1 MIVTKGHAE
10 LIIQLIE
17 KWNDGLELERV
28 GDGLTDD
35 ALEYLY
41 HLELAGLVYEDDDR
55 FILSQAGHL
64 IGETLLEFV
73 RSGRSADEWDA
84 DFRWIGS
91 EVISMIEVARAS
103 QGEVDD
109 QPAIT
114 AELERRGFMKDG
126 RLLPAAESVL
136 EAYNIAGPDIFLPP
150 ALCEKI
156 KQSPPGPGKKGLLP
170 FSQDEIFQLEAMRL
184 LTFSLPVGGN
194 YSFTG
199 AGQQIRAGL
208 LKGGAPV
215 APITAE
221 TLFYLL
227 DDDLSDDV
235 GEELME
241 IGAINADKELL
252 PAGVHFKKAA
262 ELLFV
267 SPVTINP
274 SIDVDSDDLVV
285 MEVIEDLWKEHGSN
299 PEIYPSYKAIK
310 KEVEKRREV
319 ANTWKISYSL
329 HLLESFRLVDSERLG
344 EGELVYRLTEWG
356 EKVLQDRK
364 EHALKPVF
372 ATGVMAITTPRME
385 NLSPDDVW
393 VDVAADQ
400 GLVGKGYPTKSG
412 RLFAGLASGIERLP
426 LISAFEGRVLKA
438 LPLWRGMF
446 ERRLLSFFPEE
457 EKGLVLAA
465 VRKLLAQGLID
476 ALPGGLYS
484 VTEAGRK
491 FKEGVAGVRDER
503 KFHVTPHILGL
514 LLAMT
519 DVIER
524 EGKLDWKKVE
534 RATKFDPDVFNE
546 VHTQASYSHF
556 IRGEK
561 LTTAGELLVEG
572 VEILK
577 EHQTLWE
584 EIEL

>member
-10 LIIQLIE
+10 LILQLIE

-28 GDGLTDD
+28 GDSLTDA
-35 ALEYLY
+35 ALEYLF

-64 IGETLLEFV
+64 IGEALLEFV
-73 RSGRSADEWDA
+73 GAGRSVDGWDE

-91 EVISMIEVARAS
+91 EVISMIEVARSA
-103 QGEVDD
+103 QGEVVD
-109 QPAIT
+109 QPSIS

-126 RLLPAAESVL
+126 TLLPAAESVL
-136 EAYNIAGPDIFLPP
+136 EAYNIAGPDLFLPP

-156 KQSPPGPGKKGLLP
+156 RQTPPGPGRKSLLP
-170 FSQDEIFQLEAMRL
+170 LSQDEILRLEAMRL

-194 YSFTG
+194 YSLTG

-208 LKGGAPV
+208 LKGASPV
-215 APITAE
+215 TPITAE
-221 TLFYLL
+221 TLFCLL
-227 DDDLSDDV
+227 EEDLSEEI
-235 GEELME
+235 GEELMA
-241 IGAINADKELL
+241 IGAINDDMELL
-252 PAGVHFKKAA
+252 PAGIHFKKAA

-274 SIDVDSDDLVV
+274 SIDVDSDDLMV
-285 MEVIEDLWKEHGSN
+285 MEVIDDLWREHESN
-299 PEIYPSYKAIK
+299 PEIHPSYKGIRKA
-310 KEVEKRREV
+310 VEKRREV
-319 ANTWKISYSL
+319 ATTWKISYSL

-356 EKVLQDRK
+356 KKVLRDRK
-364 EHALKPVF
+364 QHALKPVF
-372 ATGVMAITTPRME
+372 ATGVMAITTTRME
-385 NLSPDDVW
+385 NISPDDAW
-393 VDVAADQ
+393 LDAAVDQ
-400 GLVGKGYPTKSG
+400 GLVGNAYPTKSG
-412 RLFAGLASGIERLP
+412 RLFAQLASGIERLP
-426 LISAFEGRVLKA
+426 LISAFEGKVLKT

-446 ERRLLSFFPEE
+446 ERKLLSFFPEE
-457 EKGLVLAA
+457 ERELVLAA
-465 VRKLLAQGLID
+465 VRKLLAQGLVD

-484 VTEAGRK
+484 VTEAGEK
-491 FKEGVAGVRDER
+491 FKRGIAAVPDEI
-503 KFHVTPHILGL
+503 KFHVTPHVLRL
-514 LLAMT
+514 LLA
-519 DVIER
+519 VAEVVEE

-534 RATKFDPDVFNE
+534 RITKFDPDLFNE

-577 EHQTLWE
+577 EYRTFWE
-584 EIEL
+584 EIEV